1 MPRKLIWTALHRVMP
16 ARVEGSDVR
25 ATGGPWTL
33 SGVPDSDLD
42 DVERQNNHR
51 LLTDPSLAARHRHR
65 FPDRPFADY
74 DEMIRALG
82 YVWDCRHDRTINV
95 TGYRCASC
103 GEQRSTAGG

>member
-51 LLTDPSLAARHRHR
+51 LLTDPSLAAVKS
-65 FPDRPFADY
+65 FSPPATA
-74 DEMIRALG
+74 IVSPIG
-82 YVWDCRHDRTINV
+82 
-95 TGYRCASC
+95 
-103 GEQRSTAGG
+103 RSPTTTR